1 MNAIAIAIVLILL
14 IAALAVAIA
23 SATGTLVAQA
33 NLRRAGLREIPT
45 AESRRR
51 ELARRAPHPSRAAE
65 QVWADPSVPLA
76 QSVLPERWEHRG
88 ADDDRRRAPSELPPN
103 AAFTVAR

>member
-1 MNAIAIAIVLILL
+1 MNAIVTAIVLVLV

-23 SATGTLVAQA
+23 RASGSVVARA

-45 AESRRR
+45 GAGQRIRLE
-51 ELARRAPHPSRAAE
+51 HRAA
-65 QVWADPSVPLA
+65 QRRQAATLWTDPQVPLA

-88 ADDDRRRAPSELPPN
+88 ADEDRRRAPSELPPS
-103 AAFTVAR
+103 AAFSAAR